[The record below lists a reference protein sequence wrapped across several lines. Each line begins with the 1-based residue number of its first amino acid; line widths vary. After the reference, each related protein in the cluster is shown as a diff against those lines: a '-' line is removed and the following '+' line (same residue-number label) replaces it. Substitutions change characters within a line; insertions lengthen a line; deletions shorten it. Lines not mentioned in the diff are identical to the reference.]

1 MFICTALISHVTFL
15 DLLHSF
21 THLEGHA
28 PYQLFDISVSA
39 SLILLAHQQSS
50 PSAYYASLTNYDRII
65 FATHRA

>member
-1 MFICTALISHVTFL
+1 MRNTLMFICTALISHVTFL

-50 PSAYYASLTNYDRII
+50 P
-65 FATHRA
+65 